1 MYLKSRQFNYL
12 HILCKNKIHLNACS
26 SYAASERYEFIFVGI
41 SKHTSVTYFFLQN
54 YTSGHANESPLE
66 SMYKLLIFVSCFR
79 NIKNPYKTCFINNC
93 FHFVHLNVIK
103 ICNSLALPT

>member
-41 SKHTSVTYFFLQN
+41 SKHTSVTYF
-54 YTSGHANESPLE
+54 GHANESPLE